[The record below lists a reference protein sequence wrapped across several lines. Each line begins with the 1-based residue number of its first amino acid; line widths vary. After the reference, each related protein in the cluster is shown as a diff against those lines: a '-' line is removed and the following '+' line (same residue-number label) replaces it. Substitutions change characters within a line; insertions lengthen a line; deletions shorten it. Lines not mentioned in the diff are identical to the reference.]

1 MGQTA
6 RPEGGGE
13 RDEQLRG
20 GGERDE
26 REGERGERNEREGAG
41 SEEDGTNVRGDEEP
55 TERTT
60 VGGRQEDGRDRRLP
74 DGGSCF
80 GNGSRR
86 ASFFVFSDDDI
97 VLSCIV
103 DSSTPCLNTTPNYI
117 KRVCTHVG
125 DIYEVQME
133 PYVPTNIAHTQG
145 HAKHFTCISR
155 RNERP

>member
-97 VLSCIV
+97 VLS
-103 DSSTPCLNTTPNYI
+103 STVECTERAERD
-117 KRVCTHVG
+117 KREG
-125 DIYEVQME
+125 EE
-133 PYVPTNIAHTQG
+133 NGTNVRG
-145 HAKHFTCISR
+145 R
-155 RNERP
+155 GGERNEREGGGGRNERP